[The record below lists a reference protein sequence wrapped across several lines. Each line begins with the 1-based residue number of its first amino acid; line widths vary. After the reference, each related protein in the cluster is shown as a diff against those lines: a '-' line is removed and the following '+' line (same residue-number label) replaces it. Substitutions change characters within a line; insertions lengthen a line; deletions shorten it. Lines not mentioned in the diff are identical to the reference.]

1 MVERGTR
8 FERSVLTFG
17 VGGRLAVSAVVLIP
31 VLWGVSLGLVGLAGA
46 FLWGIFVLPRAL
58 RDVWRPAALPAT
70 DLTRLRDQARLE
82 REHRERVVYADN
94 PDDRVGDRPG
104 QRRW

>member
-17 VGGRLAVSAVVLIP
+17 VGGRLAVSGMVLLP
-31 VLWGVSLGLVGLAGA
+31 LLLMLSLGLVGVIGAGM
-46 FLWGIFVLPRAL
+46 WGFFVLPPAL

-70 DLTRLRDQARLE
+70 DLTRLRDQARRE
-82 REHRERVVYADN
+82 RENRERVGLT
-94 PDDRVGDRPG
+94 DRGGDGIGDRPG